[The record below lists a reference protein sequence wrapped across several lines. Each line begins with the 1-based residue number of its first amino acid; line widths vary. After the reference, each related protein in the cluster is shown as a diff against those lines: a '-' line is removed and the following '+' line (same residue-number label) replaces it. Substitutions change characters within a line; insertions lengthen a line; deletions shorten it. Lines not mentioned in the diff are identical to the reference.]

1 MKKSTGLL
9 RLPALVL
16 LALVPAACDGGSTA
30 AEPPLAPTAVQADA
44 VSATAIELTWT
55 SDGASSFEIER
66 ATGNGS
72 FEPLT
77 SVGGNARSY
86 LDTGLEPDQTYRYRI
101 EACNGDLCSA
111 AVVATARTLELL
123 AITDDAVGTAVA
135 GQGYEETIT
144 ADGGDG
150 SYTWD
155 ITSGSLPAGLSLTQD
170 SQGNAVISGTPQSE
184 GSSTFTLRVRSGDG
198 QSVQTQLTIEVTPE
212 PPPAPTNLT
221 VESATMTQ
229 VTLSWSVSASP
240 PSFRLER
247 AVGVMDDF
255 SVLATPGGGARS
267 YTDSN
272 VEQNETYRY
281 RIRACDGDVCSAPSA
296 TVTART
302 PAELRIVTTALDPA
316 ILGQSYTE
324 SVIAEGGDGNLTW
337 DIVSGSLPA
346 GLALGEGEMTQ
357 NAIISG
363 TPDAE
368 GSFTFTVR
376 VRSGD
381 GQTDQQQLTLTVM
394 ATAPVKIE
402 TVRLPP
408 VVVTGL
414 YNVRLRAVGG
424 DGENYAWSVA
434 EGSLPPGLSVEGD
447 SINGSPSSVGTFDVV
462 LRVTSADQSDTAPFT
477 IQVVPYNP
485 DGYDITPYPVAD
497 IPSGIQPHV
506 DEAIAQWEEVITG
519 NLQEIAIPIDF
530 FGSNGCFGFGDALNG
545 TSIDDILMII
555 NIDSIDGPGQVLG
568 QAGPCVIRGDED
580 ALPIAGVLTLDVADL
595 QPLVGTST
603 LTGLIFHE
611 MGHILGFGTLWGGD
625 LTSGLTTDSSSFT
638 GQAAVE
644 EYRAIG
650 GVGNVPLETTGGD
663 GTRDSHWAEN
673 VFDREVMTGF
683 IEQTGTFMPLSRVTI
698 ASMADLGYTVDLTA
712 ADSFSLMVGL
722 LAPDGLLGNLGHDH
736 ILKEPILILE
746 EDGSS
751 RTLDLSRQSADGR

>member
-1 MKKSTGLL
+1 MKKRTGLF
-9 RLPALVL
+9 RLSAPVL
-16 LALVPAACDGGSTA
+16 LAVLAACDGGSTA
-30 AEPPLAPTAVQADA
+30 VEPPLAPTAVQADPA
-44 VSATAIELTWT
+44 SATAIELTWT

-101 EACNGDLCSA
+101 QACNGDLCSA
-111 AVVATARTLELL
+111 AVIATARTLELL
-123 AITDDAVGTAVA
+123 AITDDAVGGAIA
-135 GQGYEETIT
+135 GQSYEETIT
-144 ADGGDG
+144 ASGGDG

-155 ITSGSLPAGLSLTQD
+155 ITAGSLPAGLSLTQD

-198 QSVQTQLTIEVTPE
+198 QSVQTQLSIEVTPE
-212 PPPAPTNLT
+212 PPPAPTDLT

-247 AVGVMDDF
+247 AVGVMDEF
-255 SVLATPGGGARS
+255 AVIATPGGGARS
-267 YTDSN
+267 YTDSS
-272 VEQNETYRY
+272 VDPNETYRY
-281 RIRACDGDVCSAPSA
+281 RVRACDGGVCSTPSA

-324 SVIAEGGDGNLTW
+324 SVIAEGGDENLTW
-337 DIVSGSLPA
+337 DVVAGSLPA
-346 GLALGEGEMTQ
+346 GLALGEGELTR

-363 TPDAE
+363 TPNAE
-368 GSFTFTVR
+368 GSSTFTLR

-381 GQTDQQQLTLTVM
+381 GQTDQQQLTLSVM
-394 ATAPVKIE
+394 ATAPVKIA

-414 YNVRLRAVGG
+414 YNVRLRADGG
-424 DGENYAWSVA
+424 DGESYVWSVA
-434 EGSLPPGLSVEGD
+434 EGSLPPGVTVAGD
-447 SINGSPSSVGTFDVV
+447 SIQGSPSSVGTFDVV
-462 LRVTSADQSDTAPFT
+462 LRVTSGDQSDTAPFT
-477 IQVVPYNP
+477 IRVVPYDP
-485 DGYDITPYPVAD
+485 DRYDITPYPIAD
-497 IPSGIQPHV
+497 IPPGIQPHV
-506 DEAIAQWEEVITG
+506 DEALAQWEEVITG
-519 NLQEIAIPIDF
+519 NLQEVAIPIERF
-530 FGSNGCFGFGDALNG
+530 SPSGCAGFGDAFNG
-545 TSIDDILMII
+545 TSVDDILMLI

-568 QAGPCVIRGDED
+568 QAGPCVIRGDDD
-580 ALPIAGVLTLDVADL
+580 ALPIAGILILDVADL
-595 QPLVGTST
+595 EPRVGSST

-625 LTSGLTTDSSSFT
+625 LTSGLQSDSSSFT
-638 GQAAVE
+638 GEAAVA

-663 GTRDSHWAEN
+663 GTRDSHWAES

-683 IEQTGTFMPLSRVTI
+683 IEQTGTFMPLSRITI

-712 ADSFSLMVGL
+712 ADSFSLMVAL
-722 LAPDGLLGNLGHDH
+722 LAPDALRDNMGYDH
-736 ILKEPILILE
+736 ILRGPIIILD

-751 RTLDLSRQSADGR
+751 RTLDLDRQAADGR